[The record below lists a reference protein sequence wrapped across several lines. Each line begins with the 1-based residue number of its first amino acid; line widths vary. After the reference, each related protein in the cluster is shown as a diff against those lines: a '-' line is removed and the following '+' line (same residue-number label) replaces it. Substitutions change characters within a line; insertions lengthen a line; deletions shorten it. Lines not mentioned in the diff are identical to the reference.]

1 MISAIPYTANPFY
14 GDFHWK
20 DMNHKYA
27 GMFVCLIGRLH
38 KIEKKVST
46 YPVILRFASSPGVG
60 IGNNY
65 QSPTTYAR
73 SRTNYSTS

>member
-20 DMNHKYA
+20 EMNHKYA

-38 KIEKKVST
+38 KIEKSQVLGLLLAIT
-46 YPVILRFASSPGVG
+46 IRVLTPMPGLEQIILHPGIVH
-60 IGNNY
+60 IH
-65 QSPTTYAR
+65 
-73 SRTNYSTS
+73 